1 MPRKRA
7 TSLVVHQSSGSGS
20 DTMISVQ
27 RLRCLVSAGALGPD
41 DGNRD
46 ATLPRLG
53 NHVGSTA
60 IRSGRL
66 AVPHG
71 EQAIGIV
78 QHGLAGRHMSFRGGL
93 VIAEVVHRRSGR

>member
-1 MPRKRA
+1 LGICSRA

-20 DTMISVQ
+20 GTGISVQ

-53 NHVGSTA
+53 NHVGSA
-60 IRSGRL
+60 GWVSDADIADL
-66 AVPHG
+66 AAACYPDPVPL
-71 EQAIGIV
+71 ELEEA
-78 QHGLAGRHMSFRGGL
+78 A
-93 VIAEVVHRRSGR
+93 A